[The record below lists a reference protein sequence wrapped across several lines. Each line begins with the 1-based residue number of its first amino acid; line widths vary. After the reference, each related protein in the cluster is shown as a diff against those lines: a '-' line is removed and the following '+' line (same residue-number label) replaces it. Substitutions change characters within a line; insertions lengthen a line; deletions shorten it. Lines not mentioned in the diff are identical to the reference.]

1 MGCAGFRL
9 VSGTAPKETS
19 CQDSPPPHV
28 GSWDPS
34 TKKASRAAA
43 HAAAAEALQQAL
55 LCGYGGEGALL
66 AGGAARLGLPGA
78 DYPARL
84 AGLLLG
90 AAARLGVP
98 LGAALEVGAG
108 VGATAFQLAAGGFE
122 NVLGVEHDARAVA
135 AAAAA
140 QQAGV
145 VSVAR
150 KVRGVAG
157 CVWLGLE
164 CWGRAC
170 ASLPSTPR
178 PHQRRCAP
186 AMLLPRYHRR
196 TRATCAASWSWRYQA
211 APRHAPAS
219 PSARWTP
226 AAW

>member
-84 AGLLLG
+84 AGLLL
-90 AAARLGVP
+90 
-98 LGAALEVGAG
+98 
-108 VGATAFQLAAGGFE
+108 GATAFQLAAGGFE